1 MNFGKKELNRQIKN
15 FIGMLLG
22 HEKCVFCKDRANWKP
37 WLNPINVS
45 ESKENKKI
53 EYEMPMC
60 GDCFCSQSLNSV
72 LNSIEAD
79 ITDDN
84 NFCQKF
90 GAAPA
95 YTDAER
101 EKIINHVTQ
110 AKNKIAG
117 VSGGTVNSD

>member
-1 MNFGKKELNRQIKN
+1 MIFGKKELNRHIKN
-15 FIGMLLG
+15 FKGWLFG
-22 HEKCVFCKDRANWKP
+22 YEKCVFCKDRQNWKP
-37 WLNPINVS
+37 WLAPINVS
-45 ESKENKKI
+45 DPEEHKKI
-53 EYEMPMC
+53 TYELPVC
-60 GDCFCSQSLNSV
+60 EDCFRSQPLNSV

-84 NFCQKF
+84 NFCQSF

-117 VSGGTVNSD
+117 VSGGTVNSE

>member
-1 MNFGKKELNRQIKN
+1 MNFGKKELNRHINN
-15 FIGMLLG
+15 FKGLLFG
-22 HEKCVFCKDRANWKP
+22 YEKCVFCKDRANWKP
-37 WLNPINVS
+37 WLAPINVS
-45 ESKENKKI
+45 KSKENKKI

-60 GDCFCSQSLNSV
+60 EDCFCSQSLNSV

-84 NFCQKF
+84 NFCRKF

-101 EKIINHVTQ
+101 EKILNQVTQ
-110 AKNKIAG
+110 DKNKNAG
-117 VSGGTVNSD
+117 VSGGNVNSD

>member
-1 MNFGKKELNRQIKN
+1 MIFGKKELNRQIKN
-15 FIGMLLG
+15 FIGLLLG

-37 WLNPINVS
+37 WLVPINVS
-45 ESKENKKI
+45 DPEKHKKI
-53 EYEMPMC
+53 TYELPVC
-60 GDCFCSQSLNSV
+60 EDCFCSQPMNSV
-72 LNSIEAD
+72 LNAIKAD

-84 NFCQKF
+84 NFCRKF

-101 EKIINHVTQ
+101 EKITNQVTQ